1 MHPPIAPQISLRAD
15 LQQIE
20 SKAYYLLIIRQ
31 AKRLRLLQAQH
42 SWSVL
47 LVSGR
52 ALVILGYG
60 LLLCLLPIRGLKVG
74 NILVLHPTVL
84 TVPGVTGFVVLVLPA
99 LFVPCGQAVG
109 TAQTLC
115 RPQCLGVE
123 VFAIQNVDLFRD
135 QRICRLNV

>member
-84 TVPGVTGFVVLVLPA
+84 TVLGVVVLLPA
-99 LFVPCGQAVG
+99 LFVPCGYRPN
-109 TAQTLC
+109 TLSSTVPRRC
-115 RPQCLGVE
+115 S
-123 VFAIQNVDLFRD
+123 FAI
-135 QRICRLNV
+135 